1 MASARPPAHP
11 RYPAAGAL
19 LLAASLASCLG
30 RPPILVPPPGGV
42 DAVEGYASAAISGA
56 EASVKGRFAF
66 LFRRPGLGRV
76 EAVDPLG
83 RTLFLVYF
91 RDGRAWFVLPSR
103 KVYSEAEAAVMMDRF
118 LGLAVHPDE
127 TLSLLSGIWPPGRA
141 GSDWNV
147 ERDAQGRVTRGER
160 NGFSFTV
167 RTFFRGGGAPRELA
181 LAGAGTSG
189 RLKVLKLAF
198 DPVRRDEAFDV
209 GFLSRF
215 AAKSWEEILELLDR

>member
-1 MASARPPAHP
+1 MASDRAPARP
-11 RYPAAGAL
+11 RRLVAGAL
-19 LLAASLASCLG
+19 FLAAWLAACSG
-30 RPPILVPPPGGV
+30 RPPVLVPPPGGV
-42 DAVEGYASAAISGA
+42 DAVEGYASASISGA

-103 KVYSEAEAAVMMDRF
+103 KVYSEAEADVMMDRF
-118 LGLAVHPDE
+118 LGIAVRPDE
-127 TLSLLSGIWPPGRA
+127 TISLLSGIWPSA
-141 GSDWNV
+141 GEGPDWSV
-147 ERDAQGRVTRGER
+147 DRDAQGRVRRGER
-160 NGFSFTV
+160 SGFSFTV
-167 RTFFRGGGAPRELA
+167 RSFFRGGGAPRELA

-189 RLKVLKLAF
+189 RLKVLRLAF

-209 GFLSRF
+209 AFLGRY
-215 AAKSWEEILELLDR
+215 AARTWEEILELLDR